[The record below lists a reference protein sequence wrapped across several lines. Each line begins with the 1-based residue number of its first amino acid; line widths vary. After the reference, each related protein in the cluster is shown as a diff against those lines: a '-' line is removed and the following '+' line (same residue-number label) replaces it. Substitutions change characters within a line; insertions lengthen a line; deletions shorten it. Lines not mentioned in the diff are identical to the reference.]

1 MSKVPASATH
11 MKEASVPAEKT
22 TPKFE
27 PGNVCYLL
35 SGSCR
40 MTVEK
45 VEESRVHCV
54 WQHYD
59 TKEIMR
65 GDFDPISLSKAQG

>member
-1 MSKVPASATH
+1 MPKDRTH
-11 MKEASVPAEKT
+11 PT
-22 TPKFE
+22 YE

-45 VEESRVHCV
+45 VESGHVHPV

-59 TKEIMR
+59 TKEVMR
-65 GDFDPISLSKAQG
+65 GEFDPVVLSKAQS

>member
-1 MSKVPASATH
+1 MPT
-11 MKEASVPAEKT
+11 PKT
-22 TPKFE
+22 PIKFE

-40 MTVEK
+40 MVVEK
-45 VEESRVHCV
+45 IEGDRVHCV

-65 GDFDPISLSKAQG
+65 GDFDPISLSKAQS

>member
-1 MSKVPASATH
+1 MARNR
-11 MKEASVPAEKT
+11 
-22 TPKFE
+22 TPPEFE
-27 PGNVCYLL
+27 IGNVCYLL

-45 VEESRVHCV
+45 VESGLVHCV

-59 TKEIMR
+59 TKEIHR
-65 GDFDPISLSKAQG
+65 GSFLPDTLSKAQG

>member
-1 MSKVPASATH
+1 
-11 MKEASVPAEKT
+11 MKER
-22 TPKFE
+22 TPPDYA
-27 PGNVCYLL
+27 PGNTCYLL

-45 VEESRVHCV
+45 VENGYVHCV

-65 GDFDPISLSKAQG
+65 STFDPITLSKSQ

>member
-1 MSKVPASATH
+1 VSCPPVGGGHDSFAPANLWS
-11 MKEASVPAEKT
+11 
-22 TPKFE
+22 
-27 PGNVCYLL
+27 VCYLL

-45 VEESRVHCV
+45 VEDDCVHCV

-59 TKEIMR
+59 SKEIMR
-65 GDFDPISLSKAQG
+65 GDFDPITLSKSQA

>member
-1 MSKVPASATH
+1 MT
-11 MKEASVPAEKT
+11 KER
-22 TPKFE
+22 TPPTYE

-45 VEESRVHCV
+45 VENGRVFCV

-59 TKEIMR
+59 SKEIMR
-65 GDFDPISLSKAQG
+65 GDFDPITLSKSQG

>member
-1 MSKVPASATH
+1 VPKDRT
-11 MKEASVPAEKT
+11 PAEYQ
-22 TPKFE
+22 

-40 MTVEK
+40 MVVEK
-45 VEESRVHCV
+45 VDHPRCPNERVHCV

-59 TKEIMR
+59 SKEIMR
-65 GDFDPISLSKAQG
+65 GEFDPITLSKAQG

>member
-1 MSKVPASATH
+1 MPRTAT
-11 MKEASVPAEKT
+11 PPT
-22 TPKFE
+22 FE

-45 VEESRVHCV
+45 VEEGRVHCV

-59 TKEIMR
+59 SKEIMR
-65 GDFDPISLSKAQG
+65 GDFDPVSLSKAQG